1 MGERR
6 DPDAGSATL
15 ELAILVPSLVIFF
28 LVLVTVA
35 RFESAQMHVDTAAS
49 MAARAASLA
58 RSPAEA
64 RADAEAEIKRSLGS
78 AGVAC
83 TTREVHIDL
92 SSFRAGG
99 TVKVAVTCHAEIG
112 DLAGMGYLPLNTAI
126 TGSSS
131 EPIDRFRQV
140 TG

>member
-1 MGERR
+1 MGKRR
-6 DPDAGSATL
+6 DTDAGSITL
-15 ELAILVPSLVIFF
+15 EMALLVPPLMVFF

-35 RFESAQMHVDTAAS
+35 RFESAQMHVDTAVS

-58 RSPAEA
+58 RTSGEA
-64 RADAEAEIKRSLGS
+64 RADAQAEIQRSLAT

-83 TTREVHIDL
+83 ATREVRIDL

-99 TVKVAVTCHAEIG
+99 TVRVVVTCRAELG

-126 TGSSS
+126 TGSAS

>member
-1 MGERR
+1 MDERP
-6 DPDAGSATL
+6 DPEAGSTTL
-15 ELAILVPSLVIFF
+15 ELAILVPSLMIFF
-28 LVLVTVA
+28 LVLVTAA

-49 MAARAASLA
+49 IAARAASLA

-64 RADAEAEIKRSLGS
+64 RTYAEAEIKRSLAS
-78 AGVAC
+78 AGVTCA
-83 TTREVHIDL
+83 TREVRIDL

-99 TVKVAVTCHAEIG
+99 AVKVVVTCHTELG

-131 EPIDRFRQV
+131 EPVDRFRQV

>member
-6 DPDAGSATL
+6 DPEEGSTTL
-15 ELAILVPSLVIFF
+15 ELAILVPSLMIFF

-58 RSPAEA
+58 RSSAEA
-64 RADAEAEIKRSLGS
+64 RADAEAEIKRSLAT

-83 TTREVHIDL
+83 ATRDVRIDL

-99 TVKVAVTCHAEIG
+99 VVKVVVTCHAELG
-112 DLAGMGYLPLNTAI
+112 DLAGIGYLPLNTAI

-131 EPIDRFRQV
+131 EPVDRFRQV

>member
-1 MGERR
+1 MGKRR
-6 DPDAGSATL
+6 DPEAGSTTL
-15 ELAILVPSLVIFF
+15 ELAILVPALLIFF

-35 RFESAQMHVDTAAS
+35 RFESAQMRVDTAAS

-64 RADAEAEIKRSLGS
+64 RADAEAEIKRSLAS

-99 TVKVAVTCHAEIG
+99 TVKVAVTCHAELG
-112 DLAGMGYLPLNTAI
+112 DLAGMGYLPFNTAI

>member
-6 DPDAGSATL
+6 DPEAGSTTL
-15 ELAILVPSLVIFF
+15 ELAILVPSLMIFF
-28 LVLVTVA
+28 LALVTVA

-64 RADAEAEIKRSLGS
+64 RADAEAEIKRSLAS

-83 TTREVHIDL
+83 TTREVRIDL

-99 TVKVAVTCHAEIG
+99 TVKVAVTCHAELG